1 MNHTLERLKTLIL
14 ELQELPDWP
23 VTEIPAGLLLYDV
36 LTALDAT
43 RAELEEIL
51 GKEALALVES
61 KVIQDAERTPSSQGC

>member
-61 KVIQDAERTPSSQGC
+61 TVIQDAESTPSSHGC